1 MSTCYKTS
9 DNKYFDCPPRMSD
22 GRHFTDYRPNCEM
35 NSVVKMDNKI
45 SNSFEYRNF
54 LQQNASLILD
64 INRKHAC
71 QKNCC
76 GPTCQEAF
84 QNSTMLPEK
93 YKVNCDNHTCT
104 RVLNDPK
111 GLGDGRVY
119 YTTPESC
126 EGLPASWPQSARVGC
141 QPNQRAGCP
150 RPRGV
155 KSPDIAERLDLDRW
169 VEFRAAG
176 SRDSPVRWSPPNRG
190 DERPG
195 RPPSA
200 DLPNA
205 PHRPLFSQLARL
217 GKSPPHPFQR
227 CALESGPEPRR
238 ESVLQRAVPV
248 PLARKSVRIPHRNPT
263 P

>member
-84 QNSTMLPEK
+84 LNSTMLPEQ

-126 EGLPASWPQSARVGC
+126 EGLPASWPQSGEKNTCV
-141 QPNQRAGCP
+141 
-150 RPRGV
+150 
-155 KSPDIAERLDLDRW
+155 SPFDNFSTFGSNEPEVSLGRLTVPGGGKAMTGGDR
-169 VEFRAAG
+169 R
-176 SRDSPVRWSPPNRG
+176 
-190 DERPG
+190 
-195 RPPSA
+195 
-200 DLPNA
+200 
-205 PHRPLFSQLARL
+205 
-217 GKSPPHPFQR
+217 
-227 CALESGPEPRR
+227 
-238 ESVLQRAVPV
+238 
-248 PLARKSVRIPHRNPT
+248 
-263 P
+263 

>member
-84 QNSTMLPEK
+84 LNSTMLPEQ

-119 YTTPESC
+119 YIRILWRITSIMLLNGKNTFVSPFDNFSH
-126 EGLPASWPQSARVGC
+126 LVQM
-141 QPNQRAGCP
+141 NQ
-150 RPRGV
+150 
-155 KSPDIAERLDLDRW
+155 KY
-169 VEFRAAG
+169 
-176 SRDSPVRWSPPNRG
+176 
-190 DERPG
+190 
-195 RPPSA
+195 
-200 DLPNA
+200 
-205 PHRPLFSQLARL
+205 H
-217 GKSPPHPFQR
+217 
-227 CALESGPEPRR
+227 
-238 ESVLQRAVPV
+238 
-248 PLARKSVRIPHRNPT
+248 
-263 P
+263 